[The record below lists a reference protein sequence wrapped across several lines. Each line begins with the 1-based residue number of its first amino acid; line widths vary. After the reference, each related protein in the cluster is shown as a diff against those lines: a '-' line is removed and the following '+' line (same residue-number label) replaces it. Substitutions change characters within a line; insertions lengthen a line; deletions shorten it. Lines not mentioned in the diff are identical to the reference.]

1 MSAPAAS
8 DSGTAAA
15 WTLPSRGRVGMLS
28 LITAESAIFV
38 IFVVAYLFYVG
49 KSPSGPTPAVLH
61 APIFLSVCLFS
72 SSWTIHRAV
81 TALRRGEIGSF
92 SRWWLATIALG
103 AVFLAGTGME
113 WRHLIVDEGL
123 TIRTNLFGT
132 TYYSLVGLHAFHLT
146 AGLLVLGA
154 VSLFALFGQVK
165 QEHAAKVDVVSL
177 YWHFVDVVWVAVFL
191 VVYVIGR

>member
-1 MSAPAAS
+1 MS
-8 DSGTAAA
+8 TAATIDA
-15 WTLPSRGRVGMLS
+15 GEMSWTLPSRGKVGMLS
-28 LITAESAIFV
+28 LILAESAIFV

-49 KSPSGPTPAVLH
+49 KSLSGPTPAILH
-61 APIFLSVCLFS
+61 APLFISACLLS

-81 TALRRGEIGSF
+81 SALRAGTTGAF
-92 SRWWLATIALG
+92 VRWWLATMVLG
-103 AVFLAGTGME
+103 AIFLGGTGLE

-146 AGLLVLGA
+146 AGLLILGI
-154 VSLFALFGQVK
+154 VSIFALAGRVRR
-165 QEHAAKVDVVSL
+165 EHAERLDVISL

>member
-1 MSAPAAS
+1 MSAPAVSAQ
-8 DSGTAAA
+8 GTVAD

-28 LITAESAIFV
+28 LIAAESAIFV

-61 APIFLSVCLFS
+61 TPIFLSVCLLS

-81 TALRRGEIGSF
+81 AALRRGAIASF
-92 SRWWLATIALG
+92 AGWWLATFALG
-103 AVFLAGTGME
+103 AAFLAGTGLE

-146 AGLLVLGA
+146 AGLLALGTVL
-154 VSLFALFGQVK
+154 LFALLGRVRK
-165 QEHAAKVDVVSL
+165 EHAERLDVVSL